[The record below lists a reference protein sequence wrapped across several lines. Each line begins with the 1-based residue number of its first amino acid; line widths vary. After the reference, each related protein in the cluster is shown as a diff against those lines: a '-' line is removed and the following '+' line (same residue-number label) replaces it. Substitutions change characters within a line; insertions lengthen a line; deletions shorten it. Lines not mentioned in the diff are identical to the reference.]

1 MNQKIFKRIAV
12 ALAIIIIVLLA
23 VMFTLKKTEEE
34 ELVEYIPQEEI
45 SDEQYMQTM
54 VTLYFKESTTGNLM
68 PEARLIDAKLLVENP
83 YATLLDLL
91 IQGPKNETLER
102 IIPQGTKVNQV
113 VFEKGI
119 VTVDFSEEFIRDIR
133 LGEEEEMKIVNSV
146 VNTLFELT
154 EVNGVKILVNGEE
167 NKGFADQAVLFENI
181 FQK

>member
-68 PEARLIDAKLLVENP
+68 PETKLLVENP

-102 IIPQGTKVNQV
+102 VIPQGTKINQV

-133 LGEEEEMKIVNSV
+133 LGEEEEMKIINSV

-167 NKGFADQAVLFENI
+167 NKGFADQAVMFENI